1 MLFKTNDLMRFLEIK
16 HRYWKQF
23 TTQLSK
29 GAVNQIKGLFKS
41 DHKAYLF
48 KSFDQ
53 HSEQQTYIVNFLRP
67 IFYTAS
73 SMQ

>member
-23 TTQLSK
+23 VTQLPK
-29 GAVNQIKGLFKS
+29 RELDRIKGLFRS

-48 KSFDQ
+48 KSFD
-53 HSEQQTYIVNFLRP
+53 
-67 IFYTAS
+67 
-73 SMQ
+73 